1 MYSEKKTGK
10 TVEEAREAALEAL
23 KERLWRECWREEIVL
38 VVRSEKVQK
47 VGETYEV
54 EIKI

>member
-10 TVEEAREAALEAL
+10 TVEEARRAALEAL
-23 KERLWRECWREEIVL
+23 KERLWTECWKEEIVL

>member
-1 MYSEKKTGK
+1 MYSEKRTGK
-10 TVEEAREAALEAL
+10 TIEEARKAALEAL

-38 VVRSEKVQK
+38 VVRSEKVHK